1 MGEPN
6 PSARPS
12 SATNEGNAQMPPH
25 EHSKKPLVLNDM
37 PYRTTYRCVRL
48 GCRLTARLLE
58 PIERCSRCDA
68 QMAVIAAPERNLD
81 EFFTAATENVVA
93 GFAELLRAA

>member
-1 MGEPN
+1 MGERKRQ
-6 PSARPS
+6 RPAS
-12 SATNEGNAQMPPH
+12 SATNEGNAQMPPY
-25 EHSKKPLVLNDM
+25 ERSKPLVLNDM

-58 PIERCSRCDA
+58 PIDRCPRCDA